1 MNVLQAIKERRSVR
15 EFQKTE
21 IPPEALETLMEALIW
36 APSAGNLQSR
46 RFHFVFN
53 QEIKERLARAALSQE
68 FIAQAPLAVVACA
81 DHIRVA
87 WRYGERGMTLYCLL
101 DVAASVQNLLLAA
114 HELGLATVWVGSFHE
129 GKVRQILRL
138 PPHLR
143 PVTIVPV
150 GYPAERPAPTQ
161 RLSKAEA
168 IVLVH

>member
-1 MNVLQAIKERRSVR
+1 M
-15 EFQKTE
+15 
-21 IPPEALETLMEALIW
+21 M
-36 APSAGNLQSR
+36 
-46 RFHFVFN
+46 
-53 QEIKERLARAALSQE
+53 
-68 FIAQAPLAVVACA
+68 
-81 DHIRVA
+81 
-87 WRYGERGMTLYCLL
+87 LYCLL

-129 GKVRQILRL
+129 GKVRQVLGL

-161 RLSKAEA
+161 RVSKAEA